1 MPTSPII
8 QTRVIDTPD
17 EIQHIETKRFL
28 ISFNK
33 GTWSRAQLFDI
44 TLSSV
49 LCDDFFCDNLFLHIF
64 FYDLL

>member
-1 MPTSPII
+1 MPTSPSI

-33 GTWSRAQLFDI
+33 GT
-44 TLSSV
+44 
-49 LCDDFFCDNLFLHIF
+49 
-64 FYDLL
+64 